1 MDTAEEEG
9 RNTGKLKPGQRTA
22 AGVVTQDVY
31 DALLALQRRRRI
43 PTISKTVGEAL
54 REWARQ
60 SDGGGLKPD
69 AGGGGNLGTSDTGDG
84 LKPTQPRDVTLSPW
98 QEVRGLVREVREEG
112 DGVRVV
118 LEERGDLVAL
128 RLPRTPPGPRIREG
142 ATVAIL
148 RTDGAGPEFV
158 VRTLD

>member
-1 MDTAEEEG
+1 MDAAEEEG
-9 RNTGKLKPGQRTA
+9 RNTGKLKPGQRTV

-31 DALLALQRRRRI
+31 DSLLALQRQRRI

-60 SDGGGLKPD
+60 SEGGGLKPD
-69 AGGGGNLGTSDTGDG
+69 AAGGADVGTSGNTNG
-84 LKPTQPRDVTLSPW
+84 LKPTQPREVTLSPW
-98 QEVRGLVREVREEG
+98 QEVRGLLREVQEEG
-112 DGVRVV
+112 DGVRFV

-128 RLPRTPPGPRIREG
+128 RLPRTLQGPRIRGG

-148 RTDGAGPEFV
+148 RTDGPGPEFV